1 MLDKICKANS
11 EIYKMD
17 QMPQNN
23 KHQLKNRLIMA
34 HTACI
39 VCPVSTISGNQK
51 IPLEEQVQAAGTQNK
66 T

>member
-1 MLDKICKANS
+1 
-11 EIYKMD
+11 MD
-17 QMPQNN
+17 QMPQNH